1 VPSNYT
7 PHVETAQVLA
17 EELKAINV
25 NAKIELIEWETWV
38 SDVYAGRQFEATVVG
53 LDASTVTASAL
64 LLRFN
69 TDNSKN
75 FVNYSNP
82 DYDAAYQRA
91 ESSIDDAERTAAY
104 KECQQILTETAVNVY
119 IQDMAEFV
127 AINKK
132 YAGYEFYPLYVQD
145 YSKLYIVE

>member
-1 VPSNYT
+1 
-7 PHVETAQVLA
+7 
-17 EELKAINV
+17 
-25 NAKIELIEWETWV
+25 
-38 SDVYAGRQFEATVVG
+38 VG